1 MEAVFHKMTKH
12 TLQDSTGA
20 KVRHTFIFEERE
32 RGKEGKGE
40 GTEGELISILPPSIG
55 T

>member
-20 KVRHTFIFEERE
+20 KVRHTFIFEER
-32 RGKEGKGE
+32 GE
-40 GTEGELISILPPSIG
+40 GGRRVRALRES
-55 T
+55 